1 MTTPFTLAANAEML
15 YRERPFLE
23 RVDAIH
29 CAGFLVE
36 IWDWT
41 AKDIPALAATGA
53 RFSSMTGYISGDLI
67 HADGV
72 EALLSSAR
80 RSLEVAAELDCPRL
94 NIHGTGLDPR
104 GLPVAPRWTTSG
116 TDWLLAV
123 DTLRRLAAL
132 GEEAGRTFTL
142 ENLNT
147 RVDHPGTPFA
157 RSEETVQLV
166 QAVNSPGLRMNFD
179 LYHAQIDEGNL
190 IERTRDVLPWVGEIQ
205 VADNPGR
212 FEPGTG
218 EINYPNV
225 AKALAEAGYRGVV
238 ALEAWP
244 SGDSDVALERFR
256 DAFTVA
262 G

>member
-1 MTTPFTLAANAEML
+1 MSSPFTLAANAEML

-23 RVDAIH
+23 RVEAIH
-29 CAGFLVE
+29 RAGFLVE

-41 AKDIPALAATGA
+41 AKDVPALAASGA
-53 RFSSMTGYISGDLI
+53 RFSSMTGYISGDLVD
-67 HADGV
+67 ADGV

-94 NIHGTGLDPR
+94 NVHGTGLDDR
-104 GLPVAPRWTTSG
+104 GLPVTPKWSTTG
-116 TDWLLAV
+116 NDWLRAV

-166 QAVNSPGLRMNFD
+166 QAVDSPGLRMNFD

-190 IERTRDVLPWVGEIQ
+190 IERTRAVLPWVGEIQ

-218 EINYPNV
+218 EINYRNV
-225 AKALAEAGYRGVV
+225 SKALAEAGYDGVV

-244 SGDSDVALERFR
+244 SGDSDVALDRFR
-256 DAFTVA
+256 EAFA
-262 G
+262 A